1 MNIKIYL
8 YIDNQINEKQ
18 KLKININKN
27 IIKILLNINNI
38 SHYHLNNE
46 INKIKNLFSIYS
58 NIKLYVKINELIN
71 IDISNNII
79 SKISNITY
87 KSKYVKQCKLLNF
100 PVESLTLMNELN
112 LYKNIVIE
120 PNKNPESY
128 LNYIKT
134 HIPSNYDMLIF
145 KLDNDSIKSLFP
157 LTNAIG
163 MGSNYTSYFVH
174 ILPKNINYN
183 KNNIYLIG
191 KAVTYDSGGL
201 NIKFSNMENM
211 KIDMAG
217 SALLLSL
224 IHLQKNDNHNYNL
237 LFPIVENMIS
247 KTAIRP
253 GMVVT
258 TSNNKTV
265 EINNTDAEG
274 RLCIVDAINYINTLI
289 NVNNIKKKLC
299 FILDI
304 ATLTGNVT
312 LITDKISSICMCNKK
327 GQKYISNLLNA
338 GKKTGEYID
347 YLQLRKEYLDG
358 LKSIVANIKNSS
370 DNIKSG
376 CLIGGTFIKYFCDSE
391 IPWIH
396 IDIAGKVLIN
406 ENITS
411 YGLNLLYYFLK
422 NLKIE

>member
-1 MNIKIYL
+1 
-8 YIDNQINEKQ
+8 
-18 KLKININKN
+18 
-27 IIKILLNINNI
+27 
-38 SHYHLNNE
+38 
-46 INKIKNLFSIYS
+46 
-58 NIKLYVKINELIN
+58 
-71 IDISNNII
+71 
-79 SKISNITY
+79 
-87 KSKYVKQCKLLNF
+87 
-100 PVESLTLMNELN
+100 
-112 LYKNIVIE
+112 
-120 PNKNPESY
+120 
-128 LNYIKT
+128 
-134 HIPSNYDMLIF
+134 
-145 KLDNDSIKSLFP
+145 
-157 LTNAIG
+157 
-163 MGSNYTSYFVH
+163 
-174 ILPKNINYN
+174 
-183 KNNIYLIG
+183 
-191 KAVTYDSGGL
+191 
-201 NIKFSNMENM
+201 M